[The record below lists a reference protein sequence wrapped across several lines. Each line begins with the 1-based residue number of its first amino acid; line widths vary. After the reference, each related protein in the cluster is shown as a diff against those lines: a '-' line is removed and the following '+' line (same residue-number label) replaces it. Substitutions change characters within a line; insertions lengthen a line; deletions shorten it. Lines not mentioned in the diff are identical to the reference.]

1 MLFLDKFILGIWN
14 VGIIEKDIH
23 NVMSDKDIK
32 IRWMRHSYR
41 DRFFAD
47 PFLYNK
53 DKEYY
58 YILAEEFPFYK
69 NIGFISLLTVDRKTM
84 KLVKK
89 ETVIEEPFHLSYPFV
104 NNGNIIPEAYR
115 SDKVTSYTLQN
126 NKVQKTDIVM
136 DSGLIDQT
144 FLEYNGF
151 EWVFATD
158 KDNPL
163 SGLKIFYRK
172 IGDSEWLSHAKN
184 PVKSDITNSRPGGH
198 FFILDN
204 VLYRPVQDSEKLYGH
219 KIRIMR
225 VDTLTPDTFEETEV
239 NEFSAKN
246 NPPYNQGFHTF
257 NVEDGFIVVDGY
269 REYHS
274 FFVKPLCIKLPK
286 IAKML
291 GERK

>member
-1 MLFLDKFILGIWN
+1 MLFWDKFILGIWN
-14 VGIIEKDIH
+14 VGIIEKDIRDL
-23 NVMSDKDIK
+23 MSDKDVN
-32 IRWMRHSYR
+32 IRWMQHSYR

-47 PFLYNK
+47 PFLLNK
-53 DKEYY
+53 DNTYY

-89 ETVIEEPFHLSYPFV
+89 ETVIEESFHLSYPFV
-104 NNGNIIPEAYR
+104 KGGRIIPEAYR
-115 SDKVTSYTLQN
+115 SDKVTAYTFQN
-126 NKVQKTDIVM
+126 NTVKETEIIM
-136 DSGLIDQT
+136 DMGLIDQT

-158 KDNPL
+158 KENPL

-172 IGDSEWLSHAKN
+172 MGEKDWLPHSLN
-184 PVKSDITNSRPGGH
+184 PVKSDITNSRPAGH
-198 FFILDN
+198 FFVLDD

-225 VDTLTPDTFEETEV
+225 VDTLTPDAFEETEV
-239 NEFSAKN
+239 KEFSAEN
-246 NPPYNQGFHTF
+246 NPPFDQGFHTF
-257 NVEDGFIVVDGY
+257 NVEDGFVVVDGY

-274 FFVKPLCIKLPK
+274 FFVKPLCIKFPK
-286 IAKML
+286 IAKRL